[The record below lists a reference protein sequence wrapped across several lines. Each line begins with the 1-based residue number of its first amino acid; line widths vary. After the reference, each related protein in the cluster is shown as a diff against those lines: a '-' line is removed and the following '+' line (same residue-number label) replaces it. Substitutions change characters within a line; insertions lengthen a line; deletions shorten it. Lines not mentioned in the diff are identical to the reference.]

1 MFPPAWWRRFQ
12 QALIAPKQVCSC
24 AVLVA
29 LSHGVR
35 ATPQGFC
42 AIMPWTRTLPS
53 LGASH
58 APSARSPLR
67 RYLQCLDG
75 AGSVLIRATVARP
88 AAVTVELYV
97 TSQGR
102 LRVERNPGETSE
114 PASVTSSKIERA
126 FSISAGSGLLH
137 LATLDRKAA
146 LSPSLAFGRSL
157 AHLYFTQLCHL
168 TASAHPSDATL
179 VAPPE
184 SPELERIALDAPPL
198 KGLEYLSAAVLE
210 QAWME
215 LDSCVRA
222 DVAAYGRDLRA
233 YLHHKNPDWQLVGR
247 ITFRL
252 AENKRDEDY
261 PFAFLATYA
270 SGISE
275 RGESRHVP
283 LARALQEYAGAAH
296 RKRLVALLTPIR
308 SVSERLEWVQ
318 ALVESGDIYQ
328 ALAWTPQEAHR
339 FLNDIPAMEAA
350 GLAVRIPNW
359 WRAGRPPRPQVVV
372 RVGDS
377 QRAALGADALLD
389 FSVDLSLDGQSLTEE
404 EKKALLASARG
415 LMRLRGQWVEVD
427 GEKLAAA
434 LAHWKR
440 VERSARSGQVS
451 FHEGMRLLAGV
462 TEASDTITTA
472 AAPGEW
478 SGVAAGEWLQD
489 ILARLRDP
497 QHEAISLQGL
507 HAVLRPYQ
515 STGVKW
521 LTLLNRLGLG
531 ACLAD
536 DMGLGKTIQV
546 VALLLQLHSQNP
558 GTGRGI
564 AGKTRPARPSPT
576 AIMPS
581 LIVAPASLIANWKV
595 EIQRFAP
602 SLSVFVGHS
611 SESSVD
617 LADEHG
623 LDTALTAVDVVITT
637 YGVVTRTEALRRR
650 RWRVL
655 VLDEAQAIKNP
666 GAQQTRAVKLLQAD
680 GRIALTGTPV
690 ENRLGDLWSL
700 FDFLNPGLLGSA
712 QEFARTA
719 KRLAQDTDRSY
730 APLRQLVQPY
740 ILRRLKTDRRVIAD
754 LPEKTEVR
762 AFCGL
767 TREQAT
773 LYERCV
779 RELAQGLDRSE
790 GIQRRGLV
798 LAHLMQLKQICNH
811 PAQWQ
816 GQGEF
821 TSGRSGKFGRLS
833 ELCEEL
839 GERQERVLIFTQ
851 FREIVTPLVQHLT
864 GIFGRPGLALDG
876 STTVGRRR
884 ALVDEFQREE
894 GPPFFVLSLKAGGTG
909 LNLTAASHVIHFDR
923 WWNPAVEN
931 QATDRAF
938 RIGQRRNVVV
948 HKFVCRGTVEE
959 KIDALIES
967 KSDLSR
973 NLLDSEA
980 GQLLTEM
987 SDADLLSTVSLDIHK
1002 ACDA

>member
-1 MFPPAWWRRFQ
+1 M
-12 QALIAPKQVCSC
+12 
-24 AVLVA
+24 
-29 LSHGVR
+29 
-35 ATPQGFC
+35 
-42 AIMPWTRTLPS
+42 TL
-53 LGASH
+53 
-58 APSARSPLR
+58 
-67 RYLQCLDG
+67 
-75 AGSVLIRATVARP
+75 
-88 AAVTVELYV
+88 ELYV
-97 TSQGR
+97 TSHGR
-102 LRVERNPGETSE
+102 LRVESTPGD
-114 PASVTSSKIERA
+114 ASGPSGVAASGKIERA
-126 FSISAGSGLLH
+126 FSAGEGAGLLH
-137 LATLDRKAA
+137 LATVEGKAA
-146 LSPSLAFGRSL
+146 LPPSLAFARSF
-157 AHLYFTQLCHL
+157 AHRYFTQLCHL
-168 TASAHPSDATL
+168 NESEHPSDTMLA
-179 VAPPE
+179 APPE
-184 SPELERIALDAPPL
+184 DPELEQIAFEAPPL
-198 KGLEYLSAAVLE
+198 KGLEYLGAAALK
-210 QAWME
+210 QAWIE

-222 DVAAYGRDLRA
+222 DIAAYGRDLRA
-233 YLHHKNPDWQLVGR
+233 YLHRKNPDWQLVGR

-283 LARALQEYAGAAH
+283 LAAALQEYAGAAN

-308 SVSERLEWVQ
+308 AVSESLGWVR
-318 ALVESGDIYQ
+318 ALVESSDIYQ
-328 ALAWTPQEAHR
+328 ALAWTPAEAYR
-339 FLNDIPAMEAA
+339 FLKDIPTMESA

-359 WRAGRPPRPQVVV
+359 WRAARPPRPQVSV
-372 RVGDS
+372 RVGEGRRS
-377 QRAALGADALLD
+377 ALGADALLD
-389 FSVDLSLDGQSLTEE
+389 FSMDVSLDGRSLTEE
-404 EKKALLASARG
+404 EKKALLSSATG
-415 LMRLRGQWVEVD
+415 LVRLRGQWVEAD

-440 VERSARSGQVS
+440 VEKSARSGEIS

-462 TEASDTITTA
+462 TDGGDAVGDA
-472 AAPGEW
+472 AIAPREW
-478 SGVAAGEWLQD
+478 SGVEAGEGLQD
-489 ILARLRDP
+489 LLARLRDP
-497 QHEAISLQGL
+497 GQEAISLQGL
-507 HAVLRPYQ
+507 QAVLRPYQ
-515 STGVKW
+515 LAGAKW
-521 LTLLNRLGLG
+521 LALLNRLGLG

-546 VALLLQLHSQNP
+546 VALLLQLRAEKP
-558 GTGRGI
+558 GVGQKAARGARSTG
-564 AGKTRPARPSPT
+564 TARK
-576 AIMPS
+576 AAAPS
-581 LIVAPASLIANWKV
+581 LIVAPASLIANWKA

-602 SLSVFVGHS
+602 SLCVFVAHP
-611 SESSVD
+611 SESNVD
-617 LADEHG
+617 LADEHE
-623 LDTALTAVDVVITT
+623 LDAAFAEVDAVITT

-650 RWRVL
+650 RWRVV

-666 GAQQTRAVKLLQAD
+666 GARQTRAVKQLQAD
-680 GRIALTGTPV
+680 GRVALTGTPV

-712 QEFARTA
+712 QEFGRVT
-719 KRLAQDTDRSY
+719 KRLAQDADRSY

-740 ILRRLKTDRRVIAD
+740 ILRRLKTDKQVIAD

-779 RELAQGLDRSE
+779 RELAQALARSE

-816 GQGEF
+816 GQGDF
-821 TSGRSGKFGRLS
+821 TPGRSGKFERLG

-839 GERQERVLIFTQ
+839 AERQERVLVFTQ
-851 FREIVTPLVQHLT
+851 FREMVSPLVQHLA
-864 GIFGRPGLALDG
+864 GVFGRPGLALDG
-876 STTVGRRR
+876 STAVGRRR
-884 ALVDEFQREE
+884 ALVDDFQRED

-909 LNLTAASHVIHFDR
+909 LNLTGASHVIHFDR

-938 RIGQRRNVVV
+938 RIGQQRNVVV

-967 KSDLSR
+967 KGDLSR
-973 NLLDSEA
+973 NLLDNHA

-987 SDADLLSTVSLDIHK
+987 SDADLLNTVALDIHK